1 MSQWAA
7 ILKLSTEFQEK
18 VMALY
23 SQELFPMEV
32 RQYLASWI
40 ESQDWKQAARDL
52 SLANVQLQNLLEHL
66 DIQYSRFAQEQEI
79 LQQRNF
85 RRFKCDIQARYQAH
99 PQNLAEI
106 IRDILLYEKQI
117 LSEAREVQSQAGQ
130 PAQVSIVTGRQQEI
144 EKRVNELA
152 ERVQSV
158 DCELKFLEDLQE
170 TFDFK
175 YKNFEI
181 MARSHP
187 DDKHLKKKRDELQ
200 SLLNELDRKRKEV
213 LDQIKGLLGLCETLV
228 EFLQQE
234 LDEWL
239 LKQKLECIGAPTET
253 SLKNLQGWVTKT
265 AECFFQLHR
274 IFKNLAELPSRI
286 SYEGDPLKI
295 DPPNLIQRLNE
306 LLSLLLQRSF
316 VVDRQPIMAF
326 PCKRPLVLKTSTQ
339 FSVRVRLLVNLP
351 KLKDNLK
358 VSFCVDKNPPSIKGY
373 RKFNLLGTQNKA
385 MEEIQGEGLVADFKH
400 LILKE
405 QKAGTGGKGGKGAN
419 EGSLSVM
426 EELHLIT
433 FSMDFKYE
441 DLKMKLET
449 ATLPFIVISNIS
461 QFVVAWASV
470 LWFNLLSS
478 DTKDVHFFSKPPMA
492 PWQSLK
498 EALSWQFSCTTRREL
513 DTDQLAML
521 GKKLCEETPRDE
533 STVSWNK
540 FCKENLPRVSFTFWV
555 WFDSVLAL
563 VKAHLENIWNDGH
576 VMGFVSR
583 KKEEILLKAEISG
596 TFLLRFSESICGGI
610 TCTWVEQHEDGTYT
624 IRSVQPYTKK
634 ELSSIPLTE
643 IIRNYQL
650 LAEENIPENPLK
662 YRYPNIPKDEA
673 FGPYYEKRPELTL
686 QYEQYLQ
693 RKLIIVSTRQ
703 VDELESNFSPR
714 TSENNDMDEWNY
726 TIDDDGL
733 AGLSDMCCSIF
744 INEKKQRHSRA
755 SSRALPLKFFIAK
768 QRFEAKTAPLSSI
781 STRERN
787 SHIYNPSINNN

>member
-358 VSFCVDKNPPSIKGY
+358 VSFCNENYVGM
-373 RKFNLLGTQNKA
+373 RLG
-385 MEEIQGEGLVADFKH
+385 IR
-400 LILKE
+400 
-405 QKAGTGGKGGKGAN
+405 
-419 EGSLSVM
+419 GSLSVM

-733 AGLSDMCCSIF
+733 AGIAMNIDSIMINADSDPMLSVSPV
-744 INEKKQRHSRA
+744 ELYQE
-755 SSRALPLKFFIAK
+755 LLV
-768 QRFEAKTAPLSSI
+768 
-781 STRERN
+781 
-787 SHIYNPSINNN
+787 

>member
-7 ILKLSTEFQEK
+7 ILKLSTVFQEK
-18 VMALY
+18 VMSLY

-52 SLANVQLQNLLEHL
+52 SLANVQFQNLLEHL
-66 DIQYSRFAQEQEI
+66 DIQYSRFTQEQEI

-85 RRFKCDIQARYQAH
+85 RRFKCDIQERYQAN
-99 PQNLAEI
+99 PQMLAEI
-106 IRDILLYEKQI
+106 IRDVLLYEKQI

-130 PAQVSIVTGRQQEI
+130 PAQVSIETGRQREI
-144 EKRVNELA
+144 EQRVSELT
-152 ERVQSV
+152 EKVQLV
-158 DCELKFLEDLQE
+158 DCEVKFLEDLQE

-175 YKNFEI
+175 YKNYEI
-181 MARSHP
+181 VARSHP
-187 DDKHLKKKRDELQ
+187 NDKHLKKKREDLQ
-200 SLLNELDRKRKEV
+200 ILLNELDRKRKEI
-213 LDQIKGLLGLCETLV
+213 LDQIRGLLGLCETLV
-228 EFLQQE
+228 DFLQQE

-239 LKQKLECIGAPTET
+239 LKQKLACIGAPTET
-253 SLKNLQGWVTKT
+253 SLILLQQWVTKT

-286 SYEGDPLKI
+286 SYDGDPLKT
-295 DPPNLIQRLNE
+295 DPPNLIKRLNE
-306 LLSLLLQRSF
+306 LLSCLLQRSF

-351 KLKDNLK
+351 KLKDNMK
-358 VSFCVDKNPPSIKGY
+358 VSFCVDKNAPNIKGY

-400 LILKE
+400 LTLKE

-433 FSMDFKYE
+433 FTVDFNYE
-441 DLKMKLET
+441 DLKLKLET
-449 ATLPFIVISNIS
+449 VTLPFVVISNIS
-461 QFVVAWASV
+461 QFIVAWASV

-478 DTKDVHFFSKPPMA
+478 DYKDVNFFSKPPMA
-492 PWQSLK
+492 PWHLLK
-498 EALSWQFSCTTRREL
+498 EALSWQFECSTKRRL
-513 DTDQLAML
+513 DADQLAML
-521 GKKLCEETPRDE
+521 GKKLCEETPRED

-540 FCKENLPRVSFTFWV
+540 FCKENMPHVSFPFWV
-555 WFDSVLAL
+555 WFDAVLTL
-563 VKAHLENIWNDGH
+563 VKGHLENIWNDGH

-583 KKEEILLKAEISG
+583 RKEETLLKAEMSG

-610 TCTWVEQHEDGTYT
+610 TCTWVEQQDDGTYS

-650 LAEENIPENPLK
+650 LADENIPENPLK

-673 FGPYYEKRPELTL
+673 FGPYYEQKPELTL

-703 VDELESNFSPR
+703 FDESESILSPR
-714 TSENNDMDEWNY
+714 MSEHNDMDEWNGNLEE
-726 TIDDDGL
+726 DGL
-733 AGLSDMCCSIF
+733 AGITMNIDNIMMNADSDPMLSVSPV
-744 INEKKQRHSRA
+744 ELLYSEV
-755 SSRALPLKFFIAK
+755 ALY
-768 QRFEAKTAPLSSI
+768 
-781 STRERN
+781 ERM
-787 SHIYNPSINNN
+787 

>member
-85 RRFKCDIQARYQAH
+85 RRFKCDIQVTISNKPCMIIIIIIYCANKSAKSLL
-99 PQNLAEI
+99 LATPF
-106 IRDILLYEKQI
+106 
-117 LSEAREVQSQAGQ
+117 VFFQSQAGQ

-181 MARSHP
+181 MGKYVGYFKLALCSCRLY
-187 DDKHLKKKRDELQ
+187 LKNIYPQ
-200 SLLNELDRKRKEV
+200 EV

-358 VSFCVDKNPPSIKGY
+358 VSFCVDNY

-400 LILKE
+400 LVYIYTRNLC
-405 QKAGTGGKGGKGAN
+405 
-419 EGSLSVM
+419 SLGVKWSAHKQLISVM

-521 GKKLCEETPRDE
+521 GKKLCGMLEAAHRKKITF
-533 STVSWNK
+533 VVVLQ
-540 FCKENLPRVSFTFWV
+540 ENLPRVSFTFWV

-673 FGPYYEKRPELTL
+673 FGPYYEKRPE
-686 QYEQYLQ
+686 
-693 RKLIIVSTRQ
+693 
-703 VDELESNFSPR
+703 
-714 TSENNDMDEWNY
+714 
-726 TIDDDGL
+726 
-733 AGLSDMCCSIF
+733 
-744 INEKKQRHSRA
+744 
-755 SSRALPLKFFIAK
+755 
-768 QRFEAKTAPLSSI
+768 
-781 STRERN
+781 RE
-787 SHIYNPSINNN
+787 Y